1 MLARRPRRTRSATS
15 KAQVAIAAL
24 RGAKTVAELA
34 ETFEVYPPQITAW
47 NAQPLKHGSEVFGAQ
62 AGGTLAPGTEKIKSK
77 TFASPCGMTF

>member
-1 MLARRPRRTRSATS
+1 MVNGRNPVVRITVLARRPRRNRSATS

-47 NAQPLKHGSEVFGAQ
+47 NAQPLKHGSEFFVHRRVG
-62 AGGTLAPGTEKIKSK
+62 LWLPAPRR
-77 TFASPCGMTF
+77 